1 MNTTSEQPDTNG
13 PDASSGDVPTAGTQ
27 QRRPRS
33 GMERLR
39 RAFLAPSRGQAV
51 VAVLVGVL
59 AFAAVTQVR
68 ITGDDDTYAGLR
80 EAELIQ
86 ALNGLQAASRQA
98 EREASEL
105 EATRTRLRSSSQR
118 RTTALEQARKEL
130 NTLGVLAGTIPA
142 TGPGVRVTVEDP
154 GGELSLT
161 HLLDGVEELRNAGV
175 EAIELNDRV
184 RVIAQTAFEDDPDG
198 LRVDGVLLKA
208 PYVIDAIGNPETLSG
223 ALRFEGGFT
232 DDVQDDGGNV
242 KIKEADRIEVSVT
255 RPRKEPRYAE
265 PVPGQ

>member
-1 MNTTSEQPDTNG
+1 MD
-13 PDASSGDVPTAGTQ
+13 
-27 QRRPRS
+27 
-33 GMERLR
+33 RLR
-39 RAFLAPSRGQAV
+39 GAFFAPSRGQAV

-59 AFAAVTQVR
+59 AFAAVTQAR
-68 ITGDDDTYAGLR
+68 ITGENDTYAGLR
-80 EAELIQ
+80 EGELIQ

-105 EATRTRLRSSSQR
+105 EATRDQLRSSSQR
-118 RTTALEQARKEL
+118 RTTALEQAREEL
-130 NTLGVLAGTIPA
+130 DTLGVLAGTIPA

-154 GGELSLT
+154 AGEMSLT

-198 LRVDGVLLKA
+198 IRVDGVLLKA
-208 PYVIDAIGNPETLSG
+208 PYVIDAIGNPDTLTG
-223 ALRFEGGFT
+223 ALQFEGGFT
-232 DDVQDDGGNV
+232 DDVQDDGGTVEV
-242 KIKEADRIEVSVT
+242 KEDDRIEVSVT
-255 RPRKEPRYAE
+255 RPRIEPRYAE